1 MSACDDVQARAS
13 ESDARAMGPSG
24 RRVTDGAASRARRC
38 AVVAC
43 ALVAVALAPGALGAP
58 MATVFA
64 IESAAS
70 PSWLNTRTVD
80 ASRAMDVNAREL
92 AVIARH
98 AIGLTSPSA
107 RAGANDARDD
117 VLRDVLSA
125 GAGERATRRGKVV
138 VFSVDRAV
146 DVAARDNES
155 GSVRTRSMAVSS
167 TSRVS
172 LAAVMGEIAR
182 GGRCDDV
189 EAEALFNR
197 KECFEEVERSGDARA
212 RARAYVKREL
222 ACFEEGLRAFVRKD
236 GEEAARVAYVA
247 LEGVTYASR
256 KFGSK
261 SDVAL
266 DSARLTADVIK
277 RVLDTIAVEYAATAP
292 LAAIAL
298 PDNGV
303 ERASTTSERRLLG
316 FDGRA
321 LTADDDGDNS
331 LSTSVGENDE
341 DAVAE
346 FRRRAVQWAVTV
358 IIVAAALG
366 GVLALLGMPI
376 QEDPLLYAPIP
387 GTKLD

>member
-1 MSACDDVQARAS
+1 MRERRQNLTLVQ
-13 ESDARAMGPSG
+13 MGPSR

-38 AVVAC
+38 AMAAC
-43 ALVAVALAPGALGAP
+43 AWAAVALAPGALGAP

-64 IESAAS
+64 IERAAS

-117 VLRDVLSA
+117 VLRDVL
-125 GAGERATRRGKVV
+125 GAGERERATRRGKVV

-155 GSVRTRSMAVSS
+155 GSVRARSMAVSP

-172 LAAVMGEIAR
+172 LAAVTGEIAR

-197 KECFEEVERSGDARA
+197 KECFEEVERSGDARE

-236 GEEAARVAYVA
+236 DEEAARVAYVA

-266 DSARLTADVIK
+266 DSARLTADVIN
-277 RVLDTIAVEYAATAP
+277 RVFDAIAVEYAATAP

-298 PDNGV
+298 PDDGI

-316 FDGRA
+316 FDGRT
-321 LTADDDGDNS
+321 LTANDDGADNS

-358 IIVAAALG
+358 IIFAAVVG